1 MNKSILWLICLLFV
15 TSLSIVSCSESDGA
29 EDPYANWEERNQKY
43 IDSIAQLA
51 RKNEGNEPGQ
61 WKVIRSYKLGDPV
74 LGEEVNVNQY
84 VYCKII
90 DNDGVGQKPLFKDSV
105 DVNYRG
111 ELIPLLNGKTVVF
124 DQSYTGNLD
133 PEMATPS
140 GFRVNQVITGWT
152 TALQQMRVGDRWE
165 VYIPYDLAYGQS
177 GQSSIPGYSTLI
189 FDVDLV
195 DIFPLKGSERSIGE
209 GFDAE

>member
-1 MNKSILWLICLLFV
+1 MNKSILWLIGLLFV

-61 WKVIRSYKLGDPV
+61 WKVVRSYKLKELE
-74 LGEEVNVNQY
+74 LGEEPNVNDY

-90 DNDGVGQKPLFKDSV
+90 DNDGVGEMPIFKDSV
-105 DVNYRG
+105 NVNYRG

-133 PEMATPS
+133 PETATPS
-140 GFRVNQVITGWT
+140 GFRLNQVITGWT
-152 TALQQMRVGDRWE
+152 TALQQMRVGDRWK
-165 VYIPYDLAYGQS
+165 VYIPYGLAYGQS

>member
-1 MNKSILWLICLLFV
+1 MNKSILWLIGLLFV

>member
-1 MNKSILWLICLLFV
+1 MNKSILWLIGLLFV

-152 TALQQMRVGDRWE
+152 TALQQMRAGDRWE

>member
-1 MNKSILWLICLLFV
+1 MNKSILWLIGLLFV

-133 PEMATPS
+133 PETATPS